1 MVLDHVGPAVWDASI
16 YSLAPRGRMVFVGNT
31 TGNRAE
37 FDLVYAYH
45 FGLRLLGSDPYDR
58 HEFPTMLAAYWAS
71 DFVTPIDKEFAL
83 ADAPG
88 RARPPRV
95 APRRRQGAAGP

>member
-1 MVLDHVGPAVWDASI
+1 
-16 YSLAPRGRMVFVGNT
+16 MVFVGNT

-71 DFVTPIDKEFAL
+71 DFVTPIDREFAL
-83 ADAPG
+83 ADA
-88 RARPPRV
+88 RA
-95 APRRRQGAAGP
+95 AHDHLESRRAAGKVLLVP